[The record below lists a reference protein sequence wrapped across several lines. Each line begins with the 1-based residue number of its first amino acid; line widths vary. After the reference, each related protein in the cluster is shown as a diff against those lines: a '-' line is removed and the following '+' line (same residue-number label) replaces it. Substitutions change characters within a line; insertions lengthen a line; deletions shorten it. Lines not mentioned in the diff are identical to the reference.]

1 MTSFIFRQPGWLWF
15 LAVVPLLLALRNW
28 RLRRGRRS
36 LTYPTA
42 GLLEALGGRSL
53 WHPWV
58 STLLLAAAL
67 SCMLLALARPAA
79 RTSRTSVTTEGV
91 AIMLVLDIS
100 GSMVAEDFKP
110 HNRIDVARTVL
121 ADFVRRRPD
130 DRIGL
135 ITFAAMPF
143 LRCPLASAHKILL
156 DIVADLKAVNRQE
169 IDGTAIGD
177 ALVAAGKRLLSAP
190 EKSRVVILLTDGENN
205 RGQFE
210 PLQAAQLLASHK
222 IRIDVV
228 GIGSTGV
235 VPYPVMDANGNRT
248 YQYVHI
254 GFNEASLQALSK
266 ATDGVYYN
274 ATDTQGLARVFDAI
288 DKLERSKV
296 SSTAFVRY
304 RDYFLWPT
312 GLALILLLTEGFW
325 RFGPGRVLP

>member
-1 MTSFIFRQPGWLWF
+1 MTSFLFREPGWLWLL
-15 LAVVPLLLALRNW
+15 LAVPPLLALRFW

-36 LTYPTA
+36 LSYPTA
-42 GLLEALGGRSL
+42 GLLEALGGRHP

-58 STLLLAAAL
+58 STLLLTMAL
-67 SCMLLALARPAA
+67 SCIVFALARPAA

-143 LRCPLASAHKILL
+143 LRCPLTSDHKALL
-156 DIVADLKAVNRQE
+156 SIVADLKAVNRQE
-169 IDGTAIGD
+169 LDGTAIGD

-235 VPYPVMDANGNRT
+235 VPYPVMDANGNRS

-254 GFNEASLQALSK
+254 GFNEESLQALSR

-274 ATDTQGLARVFDAI
+274 ATDTKGLARVFDAI
-288 DKLERSKV
+288 DRLERSKV
-296 SSTAFVRY
+296 NSSAYVRF
-304 RDYFLWPT
+304 RDFFLWPA
-312 GLALILLLTEGFW
+312 GLALLLLTAEAFW
-325 RFGPGRVLP
+325 RVGPGRVLP